1 LKQSDLA
8 SPRPDDKP
16 KRRIMPGMTG
26 LVASQPTDALRQAS
40 HACVRAGVYDCVS
53 LSPSYASPT
62 RRAGEFRI
70 VAESAMAVRHRNPS
84 LGVVTLVALAG
95 RLANLRRQI
104 DAAKEKLGLR
114 TV

>member
-1 LKQSDLA
+1 
-8 SPRPDDKP
+8 
-16 KRRIMPGMTG
+16 
-26 LVASQPTDALRQAS
+26 
-40 HACVRAGVYDCVS
+40 
-53 LSPSYASPT
+53 
-62 RRAGEFRI
+62 
-70 VAESAMAVRHRNPS
+70 MAVRHRNPS